1 MEIYAF
7 GSVCRGEVVNGSD
20 VDMLAIV
27 EGHDSRFDA
36 SDYSIYSYDR
46 IKELW
51 LEGNPFSW
59 HLYLESKPIYLSNE
73 IDFLRSLGEPRKY
86 SNGQKDCLKFKAI
99 FDEARQSLEK
109 SSLSQTLDLSTIFL
123 AIRNFATCYSLARG
137 IPDFS
142 RSSAKRLGDESV
154 PISNDVYL
162 IYERARILCT
172 RGQGDPLSTR
182 EIEKAI
188 SGLVDV
194 VTWMNKLLEVKH
206 E

>member
-1 MEIYAF
+1 MKIYAF

-51 LEGNPFSW
+51 QEGNPFSW

-73 IDFLRSLGEPRKY
+73 TDFLRSLGEPTKY
-86 SNGQKDCLKFKAI
+86 SNGPNDCLKFKAI
-99 FDEARQSLEK
+99 FDEARQSLEQNQ
-109 SSLSQTLDLSTIFL
+109 LSQTLDLSTVFL
-123 AIRNFATCYSLARG
+123 AIRNFATCYSLAKS

-142 RSSAKRLGDESV
+142 RNSAKRLGDESI
-154 PISNDVYL
+154 PISNDTYS

-172 RGQGDPLSTR
+172 RGQGEPLSKE

-188 SGLVDV
+188 FGLIDVDN
-194 VTWMNKLLEVKH
+194 WMNKLLEV
-206 E
+206 